1 MTDVSQGALVLYLIG
16 VASMLMLAMFYR
28 LPPLDDYERRKS
40 ARIIFTAPIWPLL
53 VVPALWRLWREAE
66 WGRR

>member
-16 VASMLMLAMFYR
+16 VAFMLMWAMIYR
-28 LPPLDDYERRKS
+28 IYPLHDHERRKS

-53 VVPALWRLWREAE
+53 VVPALRRLWREAE